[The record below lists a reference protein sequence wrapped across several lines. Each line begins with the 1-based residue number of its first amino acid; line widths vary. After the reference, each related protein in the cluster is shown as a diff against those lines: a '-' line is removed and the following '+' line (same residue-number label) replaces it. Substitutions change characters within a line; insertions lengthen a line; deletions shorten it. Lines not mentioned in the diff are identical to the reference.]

1 MAKIEDLIAQ
11 IPDERLR
18 KALREEVRELKKT
31 KKFGLVFEEHLP
43 ETVRLPNLPVKVGEL
58 VAKKQDTG
66 NELWRVKSI
75 KKRTATLEKPL
86 EGYRTPADEDSEAS
100 VDELVVVRSFGDP
113 IYPALTPVDKVAR
126 GGPDKPW
133 HVLINSDNFHALQ
146 LLLYAYEGKVD
157 VIYIDPP
164 YNTGARDWKYN
175 NDYVDRTDSF
185 RHSKWLS
192 MMKKRLTLAKRLL
205 KRGGVMVIAIDD
217 CEVHH
222 LRTLAEDVCPE
233 LRELGVV
240 VVRTSPSGR
249 PTLSGFRTQ
258 HDYAIFYGKGDES
271 TVGQLDKSEAQN
283 SFYSE
288 SDKDGRYAW
297 VNLRKR
303 GGANTRR
310 TARPK
315 QFYPI
320 YVCKDQIRIPALDW
334 DNARREYII
343 AESANKNEQEI
354 WPISP
359 TGEDRIWSLA
369 PETARK
375 FLRDKELR
383 VEYKNGDTPQI
394 FRKQRP
400 ASEGS
405 QPSTFWDKADYSTV
419 EHGSVLLTNVF
430 GKANVFDFPK
440 SLYTVIDCL
449 RIAGAD
455 EPNCLV
461 LDFFGGSGTTLHAT
475 ALMNARDGGSRR
487 TILVTNNEV
496 DERTAK
502 QLNSQGKHLG
512 QDAYEA
518 HGICNAVTWP
528 RCKCALEGI
537 DATGTQLAGT
547 YLGSDI
553 DGNLLKRSDGLAEN
567 LAYYRLDF
575 VDPDD
580 VARGDAFQAILPIL
594 WMMAGCR
601 GEPHESKGSTPWLL
615 PKQSPFAVLIREK
628 EFPAFRK
635 KLAERDDIEWVFLV
649 TDSDDNFAAMRRA
662 LGRKYECRQLYK
674 SYLDNFRIN
683 TRSTTNA

>member
-75 KKRTATLEKPL
+75 KKKTAMLEKPL
-86 EGYRTPADEDSEAS
+86 EGYRTPADEDIEAS
-100 VDELVVVRSFGDP
+100 LDELVVVRSFGDP
-113 IYPALTPVDKVAR
+113 IYPALTPIDKVAR

-175 NDYVDRTDSF
+175 NDYVDKTDSF

-192 MMKKRLTLAKRLL
+192 MMKKRLLLAKRLL
-205 KRGGVMVIAIDD
+205 KRGGIMVIAIDD

-222 LRTLAEDVCPE
+222 LRTLAEDVTPE

-249 PTLSGFRTQ
+249 PTLSSFRIQ
-258 HDYAIFYGKGDES
+258 HDYAIFYGKGEEA

-288 SDKDGRYAW
+288 TDKDGRFAW

-310 TARPK
+310 AARPK

-320 YVCKDQIRIPALDW
+320 YVCDDQIRIPALSW
-334 DNARREYII
+334 DNARRDYDIQDAAKKSE
-343 AESANKNEQEI
+343 KVI

-359 TGEDRIWSLA
+359 TGEERIWSLA
-369 PETARK
+369 PNTART
-375 FLRDKELR
+375 FLRDKSLR
-383 VEYKNGDTPQI
+383 VESKNEDEPQI
-394 FRKQRP
+394 YRKQRP

-405 QPSTFWDKADYSTV
+405 QPSTFWDRADYSTV
-419 EHGSVLLTNVF
+419 EHGSVLLTDLF
-430 GKANVFDFPK
+430 SKANVFDFPK

-449 RIAGAD
+449 RVAGAD
-455 EPNCLV
+455 KADSLV

-487 TILVTNNEV
+487 AILVTNNEV
-496 DERTAK
+496 EEKTAK
-502 QLNSQGKHLG
+502 RLNAEGKTLG
-512 QDAYEA
+512 QDAFEA
-518 HGICNAVTWP
+518 YGVCNAVTWP
-528 RCKCALEGI
+528 RCKSVLEGA
-537 DATGTQLAGT
+537 DANGDQLKGT

-553 DGNLLKRSDGLAEN
+553 DGNTLTRAEGLAEN
-567 LAYYRLDF
+567 AAYYRLDF
-575 VDPDD
+575 VDPDT
-580 VARGDAFQAILPIL
+580 VARGDAFQAVLPIL

-601 GEPHESKGSTPWLL
+601 GELEESKGSTAWLI

-635 KLAERDDIEWVFLV
+635 KLAERNDIEWVFLV